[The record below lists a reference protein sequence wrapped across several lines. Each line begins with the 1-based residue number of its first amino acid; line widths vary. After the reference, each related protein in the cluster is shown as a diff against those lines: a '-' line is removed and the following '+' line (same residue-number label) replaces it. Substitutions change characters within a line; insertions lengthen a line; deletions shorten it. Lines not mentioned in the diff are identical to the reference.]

1 MMGSLVKED
10 LAVNFDMIED
20 PRLDRTK
27 KYPIEEIIFLALF
40 AALLGIESW
49 RGIELVGKER
59 IDFLRKFLLFKEGV
73 PTHQTIGRVFS
84 ILKPKSF
91 ESFFRNYTAT
101 LCGSNEGRHIAMD
114 GKTMCGSYDKASGKK
129 ALHLLHAQAVD
140 MGITLAQ
147 LEVGAKTNE
156 ITTVP
161 EMIDA
166 LDVKG
171 AMISADALNTQKEI
185 ASKIIDAEADYTLA
199 LKGNHKT
206 LNEDVQLTFDTQLI
220 PNENRQIETEKGHG
234 RVTEWT
240 YEVIDIDSKILPQ
253 ASEWKGLKS
262 VGRAKTTVCKEG
274 RETSETRYYLL
285 SYRDIKLFAKSA
297 RGHWAVESMHWI
309 LDVTYNEDAC
319 RKRKDNAPRN
329 YSLIRKFALNIIKTV
344 KGKLSVPLV
353 HIKSAANPEYLT
365 AMLVSAGFPLLAT

>member
-10 LAVNFDMIED
+10 LAVSFDMIED

-59 IDFLRKFLLFKEGV
+59 IDFLRKFLLFKEGI
-73 PTHQTIGRVFS
+73 PTHQTIGRLFS

-91 ESFFRNYTAT
+91 ESFFRNYTAA
-101 LCGSNEGRHIAMD
+101 LYGSNEGRHIALD

-147 LEVGAKTNE
+147 LEVGVKTNE
-156 ITTVP
+156 IATVP

-185 ASKIIDAEADYTLA
+185 ASKIVDAEADYTLA

-262 VGRAKTTVCKEG
+262 IGRAKTSVWKEG

-285 SYRDIKLFAKSA
+285 SYRDVKLFAKSA

-365 AMLVSAGFPLLAT
+365 ATLVSAGFPLLAT

>member
-10 LAVNFDMIED
+10 LAVSFDMIED

-59 IDFLRKFLLFKEGV
+59 IDFLRKFLLFKEGI

-91 ESFFRNYTAT
+91 ESFFRNYTAA
-101 LCGSNEGRHIAMD
+101 LCGSNEGRHIALD

-147 LEVGAKTNE
+147 LEVGVKTNE
-156 ITTVP
+156 IATVP

-166 LDVKG
+166 LDIKG

-185 ASKIIDAEADYTLA
+185 ASKIVDAEADYTLA

-262 VGRAKTTVCKEG
+262 IGRAKTSVWKEG

-365 AMLVSAGFPLLAT
+365 ATLVSAGFPLLAT